1 MRWLVVGV
9 GAVAR
14 GVCLAPRPPPP
25 FQVPS
30 ASRRGGLKTP
40 GGVARPPWGRG
51 GRARGESGGASRLPQ
66 TPPSPCVGPGWRVAW
81 RATVT
86 AAAAAG
92 RGLPGGRCAGRGR
105 VRCVR
110 APLAS
115 LGEGGNPPGA
125 CGVSEPALAGWRWM
139 APLCET
145 FPRPLRSAVF
155 LSDLAGQRQLPT
167 TRLPTSPAPQPR
179 GGKGR
184 RGRRVCRAR
193 GGFSRRNK
201 TLEKNLVR
209 LLAVDHSARASMK
222 NAASCEN

>member
-9 GAVAR
+9 GAAAR

-115 LGEGGNPPGA
+115 LGEGGNPRAPVGCPSLPWRAGAGWPRCVKPFPDPSGLLFFCLTWPARGSSPPPGSPPPQLPSPGEGRGGGGGECAVPGA
-125 CGVSEPALAGWRWM
+125 G
-139 APLCET
+139 
-145 FPRPLRSAVF
+145 
-155 LSDLAGQRQLPT
+155 
-167 TRLPTSPAPQPR
+167 SPAET
-179 GGKGR
+179 KHLK
-184 RGRRVCRAR
+184 
-193 GGFSRRNK
+193 K
-201 TLEKNLVR
+201 TSY
-209 LLAVDHSARASMK
+209 DS
-222 NAASCEN
+222 